1 MKAVHVA
8 GFATLMALSGAFAQE
23 AAPAASEK
31 AAAPEMENES
41 SLWASGSID
50 ISSGYIY
57 DSGTVLSDDLAFQ
70 PWFGFGFDALDRIPL
85 EFGAWANY
93 ATDRID
99 ETQTQNHCFNE
110 VDLSVGTSFES
121 DGGTAASL
129 SLVTWQYPNME
140 GWNGEEL
147 LFGSLSQTVG
157 ILTLGTELEFMLTG
171 DYDNDLHVIP
181 FAEIGFDITE
191 DVAVALYGQLHYNYG
206 EGEAVDAWT
215 AYNLKATVS
224 AFDFSVYAAYWG
236 QIDDKIYTDETHDV
250 EDTIFGLSY
259 AFGL

>member
-1 MKAVHVA
+1 MAV
-8 GFATLMALSGAFAQE
+8 SGAFAQE
-23 AAPAASEK
+23 AAPAAEAEAPAMEK
-31 AAAPEMENES
+31 GS

-50 ISSGYIY
+50 VSSGYIY
-57 DSGTVLSDDLAFQ
+57 DSGSVLSDDLAIQ

-99 ETQTQNHCFNE
+99 ESQTQNHCFNE
-110 VDLSVGTSFES
+110 VDLSIGTTYES
-121 DGGTAASL
+121 EGGTAASL

-147 LFGSLSQTVG
+147 LYATLSQTVG
-157 ILTLGTELEFMLTG
+157 ILTLGTEFEFMLTG
-171 DYDNDLHVIP
+171 DYDNDLKVIP
-181 FAEIGFDITE
+181 FAEIGFDVTE

-259 AFGL
+259 AFEL